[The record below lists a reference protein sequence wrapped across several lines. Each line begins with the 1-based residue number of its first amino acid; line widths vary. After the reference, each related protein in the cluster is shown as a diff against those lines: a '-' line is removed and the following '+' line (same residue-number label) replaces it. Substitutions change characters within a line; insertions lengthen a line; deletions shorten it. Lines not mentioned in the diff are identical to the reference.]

1 MQISANS
8 FNLTLVSAP
17 QKKDSNMKSLL
28 HRLVFVLDLLLTF
41 WNFIFF
47 RLLLN
52 IILFLFFFNLWLFW
66 DLRNYL
72 SFMSGVTSSGKLSF
86 YIL

>member
-17 QKKDSNMKSLL
+17 QKKHPDMKSLL
-28 HRLVFVLDLLLTF
+28 HRLVFVLDLLLTIL
-41 WNFIFF
+41 NFIFF

-52 IILFLFFFNLWLFW
+52 IILFLFFFNLWLF
-66 DLRNYL
+66 
-72 SFMSGVTSSGKLSF
+72 
-86 YIL
+86 